1 MLHIDII
8 SLFPEVFT
16 EPMSSSIIGRAVE
29 SDLVKISIHNLRE
42 YSIDKH
48 RRVDDRPYGGG
59 PGMIMSCETIFR
71 AVEDLKTPTS
81 KVIYMSPSGEV
92 FNQRLAEELVEE
104 EHLILLCGH
113 YEGVDQRVLD
123 GIVDREISIGDYIL
137 SNGNLAAM
145 VISDAVIRLIPGAL
159 GCSESAVDESFNQED
174 GLLEHP
180 QYTRPEEFRHMRV
193 PEVLLSGNHKKIKEW
208 RSEQSYKKT
217 LTRRPDLLKEK

>member
-1 MLHIDII
+1 
-8 SLFPEVFT
+8 
-16 EPMSSSIIGRAVE
+16 MSSSIIGRAVE

-42 YSIDKH
+42 YSTDKH

-59 PGMIMSCETIFR
+59 PGMIMSCDTIFR
-71 AVEDLKTPTS
+71 AIEDLKKPTS

-92 FNQRLAEELVEE
+92 FKQRLAEELVEE

-123 GIVDREISIGDYIL
+123 GIIDREISIGDYIL

-180 QYTRPEEFRHMRV
+180 QYTRPEEFRHMCV

>member
-1 MLHIDII
+1 
-8 SLFPEVFT
+8 
-16 EPMSSSIIGRAVE
+16 MSSSIIGRAVDSE
-29 SDLVKISIHNLRE
+29 LVKISVHNLRE
-42 YSIDKH
+42 FSEDKH

-59 PGMIMSCETIFR
+59 PGMIMGCDAIFKI
-71 AVEDLKTPTS
+71 VEELKTDRS

-92 FNQRLAEELVEE
+92 FHQRIAEELVNE

-123 GIVDREISIGDYIL
+123 SIVDLEISIGDYIL

-159 GCSESAVDESFNQED
+159 GCSESAIDESFNQED

-180 QYTRPEEFRHMRV
+180 QYTRPEEFRNMRV
-193 PEVLLSGNHKKIKEW
+193 PDVLLSGNHKKIKEW

-217 LTRRPDLLKEK
+217 LARRPDLIKENIK

>member
-1 MLHIDII
+1 M

>member
-1 MLHIDII
+1 
-8 SLFPEVFT
+8 
-16 EPMSSSIIGRAVE
+16 MSSSIIGRAVDSE
-29 SDLVKISIHNLRE
+29 LVKISVHNLRE
-42 YSIDKH
+42 FSEDKH

-59 PGMIMSCETIFR
+59 PGMIMGCDAIFKI
-71 AVEDLKTPTS
+71 VEELKTDHS

-92 FNQRLAEELVEE
+92 FHQRIAEELVNE

-123 GIVDREISIGDYIL
+123 SIVDREISIGDYIL

-180 QYTRPEEFRHMRV
+180 QYTRPEEFRNMRV
-193 PEVLLSGNHKKIKEW
+193 PDVLLSGNHKKIKEW

-217 LTRRPDLLKEK
+217 LARRPDLIKENIK

>member
-8 SLFPEVFT
+8 TLFPEVFT

-42 YSIDKH
+42 YSTDKH

-92 FNQRLAEELVEE
+92 FKQRLAEELVEE

-123 GIVDREISIGDYIL
+123 GIIDREISIGDYIL

-159 GCSESAVDESFNQED
+159 GCSESAIDESFNQED

-208 RSEQSYKKT
+208 RSEQSYQKT

>member
-1 MLHIDII
+1 MT
-8 SLFPEVFT
+8 LFPEVFT

-42 YSIDKH
+42 YSTDKH

-92 FNQRLAEELVEE
+92 FKQRLAEELVEE

-123 GIVDREISIGDYIL
+123 GIIDREISIGDYIL

-159 GCSESAVDESFNQED
+159 GCSESAIDESFNQED

-208 RSEQSYKKT
+208 RSEQSYQKT